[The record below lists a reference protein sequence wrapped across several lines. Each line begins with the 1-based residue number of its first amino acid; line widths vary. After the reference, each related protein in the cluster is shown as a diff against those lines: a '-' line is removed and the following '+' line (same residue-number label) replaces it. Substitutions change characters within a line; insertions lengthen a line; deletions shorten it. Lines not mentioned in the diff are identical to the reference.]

1 MRHVIFYL
9 FYYLAILATTSINA
23 CYAIAIDRYK
33 NLQLE
38 LSLSD
43 HHEKYKNR
51 FHAITTRHKL
61 VQ

>member
-1 MRHVIFYL
+1 ML
-9 FYYLAILATTSINA
+9 FFIYFTTGYLAILATTSINA

-43 HHEKYKNR
+43 HQPWK
-51 FHAITTRHKL
+51 I
-61 VQ
+61 